1 MAEIA
6 FLIIAIALAAFL
18 VALIPPILRTRH
30 VVKEFEETVAVL
42 RTDIN
47 VTLHQTNE
55 ILAKA
60 NVLVED
66 VNEKVQ
72 TIDPLFVAVA
82 ELSESV
88 SDLNTEARYLGA
100 KASAAGASVGKAGS
114 AFAIGKVASKLFG
127 KKDKKK

>member
-1 MAEIA
+1 M
-6 FLIIAIALAAFL
+6 
-18 VALIPPILRTRH
+18 
-30 VVKEFEETVAVL
+30 
-42 RTDIN
+42 
-47 VTLHQTNE
+47 TLHQTNE

-66 VNEKVQ
+66 INEKVQ

-127 KKDKKK
+127 KKRQEKNKGRVFFMSKFFKTPLIIGVASGAAAAYFFTTWKR